1 MISNSRVVCVYVDWC
16 RAAPGRRLWADLPRL
31 GLLLESLDS
40 HCPLEDKTIT
50 YSFTADWLTLTQQF
64 VAHTHTHLWL
74 QLLYGTHTWKTGTCS
89 FHIIV
94 VHCKYQPNKSTVFIS
109 WYRTC
114 MLKLAFSF
122 IKHGKRV
129 IYYSLVPFW
138 CFWAQSV
145 SLSTE
150 ISKTEKHEGLAAGE
164 HFLYCNFIH
173 YIVPELWFIVVEVEM
188 NELEREMIWISQS
201 GFYRCNESMNFTMRW

>member
-1 MISNSRVVCVYVDWC
+1 MARPLGKL
-16 RAAPGRRLWADLPRL
+16 APVHFT
-31 GLLLESLDS
+31 SS
-40 HCPLEDKTIT
+40 
-50 YSFTADWLTLTQQF
+50 SFTVNT
-64 VAHTHTHLWL
+64 
-74 QLLYGTHTWKTGTCS
+74 S
-89 FHIIV
+89 PI
-94 VHCKYQPNKSTVFIS
+94 KSTVFIS

-145 SLSTE
+145 YLSTE

-173 YIVPELWFIVVEVEM
+173 YIVPSVIYCSWSGNEWAGKGKWFEFHSLAFTGAM
-188 NELEREMIWISQS
+188 NQWSSQWGDNCILLYQPEWNKDIS
-201 GFYRCNESMNFTMRW
+201 YV